1 MHQRIEQQSKQ
12 NEMKDL
18 RNTKFWKCSSSIF
31 RQRDC
36 SQHHGLQLIVS
47 PQKNAEDQ
55 QCGWA
60 TALIAAFHIS
70 WRGDLVDSKS
80 LTSSPWRIAIWDHGY
95 PSQHSWLL
103 VSPSPCWGPQKV
115 AASGGT
121 IPPQGSAAWIRNTL
135 FSDSTHVMS
144 RVELAHFLSNN
155 LSAVET
161 CCLTTC

>member
-31 RQRDC
+31 LQRDC

-47 PQKNAEDQ
+47 PQKKTEDQ
-55 QCGWA
+55 QWLGH
-60 TALIAAFHIS
+60 TDRSIS
-70 WRGDLVDSKS
+70 HLLERWPGRLQKSNVFTMANCNLRPWISKS
-80 LTSSPWRIAIWDHGY
+80 TFMTSCFSLSG
-95 PSQHSWLL
+95 
-103 VSPSPCWGPQKV
+103 WGPQKV